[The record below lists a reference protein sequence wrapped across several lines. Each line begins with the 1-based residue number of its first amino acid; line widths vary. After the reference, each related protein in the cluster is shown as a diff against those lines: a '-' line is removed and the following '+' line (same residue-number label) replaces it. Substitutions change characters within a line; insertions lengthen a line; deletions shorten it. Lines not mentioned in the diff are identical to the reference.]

1 MKVFYHIVKV
11 NYSQKKIVILI
22 DKEKSTKN
30 VQNIRNN
37 SPFLDYINESNN
49 YDFIL
54 LSLIKFFSTIF
65 EIDVMNSFKDSFMIN
80 VCLNIVILIRNKK
93 DLYWII

>member
-37 SPFLDYINESNN
+37 SPFLDYINESNK

-65 EIDVMNSFKDSFMIN
+65 EIDVMNSFKDLFMIN
-80 VCLNIVILIRNKK
+80 ICLNILILIRNKK
-93 DLYWII
+93 DLY